1 MINEILAYWCPGPFE
16 LIILFVI
23 FFVVFVIPVV
33 FLVILFILYLVK
45 TNKEKMR
52 LHMEVEKLTE
62 EISKLKREKQ

>member
-1 MINEILAYWCPGPFE
+1 MISEILACWCPGPFE
-16 LIILFVI
+16 LIVIFVI
-23 FFVVFVIPVV
+23 FFAVFVIPV

-45 TNKEKMR
+45 TNKQKKK